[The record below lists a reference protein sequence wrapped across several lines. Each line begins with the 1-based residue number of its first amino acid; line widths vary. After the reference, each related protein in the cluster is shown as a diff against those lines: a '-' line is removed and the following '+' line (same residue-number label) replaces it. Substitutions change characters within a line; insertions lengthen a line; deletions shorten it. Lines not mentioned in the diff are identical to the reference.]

1 MQLEAPMTFPYRYL
15 TIFFCLLAL
24 SVSADAA
31 ERLRASYAAPNASQ
45 SPLWA
50 AQARGYFA
58 KYGLEVDLL
67 YITSGS
73 LNVQALVRNTPQFD
87 PGGAGGAGGAPSRPQ
102 ATHDRQSVE
111 RAREQPRR
119 AAGDQVGR
127 GPERQDRRHFALR
140 LVDASGI
147 KISFSIERLERRE

>member
-15 TIFFCLLAL
+15 TIFLCLLAL

-45 SPLWA
+45 SPLWGG
-50 AQARGYFA
+50 QARSYFA

-73 LNVQALVRNTPQFD
+73 LNLQALVGNTVQFA
-87 PGGAGGAGGAPSRPQ
+87 AGGPAAL
-102 ATHDRQSVE
+102 E
-111 RAREQPRR
+111 ARL
-119 AAGDQVGR
+119 R
-127 GPERQDRRHFALR
+127 GPKLLTIANPLNVLASNLVALPGIKSVADFKSKSRGHLALR
-140 LVDASGI
+140 RVSA
-147 KISFSIERLERRE
+147 

>member
-50 AQARGYFA
+50 AQGRGYLA

-73 LNVQALVRNTPQFD
+73 LNVQALVGNTVQFA
-87 PGGAGGAGGAPSRPQ
+87 AGGPAAL
-102 ATHDRQSVE
+102 E
-111 RAREQPRR
+111 ARL
-119 AAGDQVGR
+119 R
-127 GPERQDRRHFALR
+127 GPKLLTIANPLNVLGNHLVALPEIQAITD
-140 LVDASGI
+140 LKG
-147 KISFSIERLERRE
+147 KM

>member
-73 LNVQALVRNTPQFD
+73 LNVQALIGNTVQFA
-87 PGGAGGAGGAPSRPQ
+87 AGGPAALEARLCGPQ
-102 ATHDRQSVE
+102 LLTIAKHFKVT
-111 RAREQPRR
+111 AR
-119 AAGDQVGR
+119 
-127 GPERQDRRHFALR
+127 H
-140 LVDASGI
+140 
-147 KISFSIERLERRE
+147 